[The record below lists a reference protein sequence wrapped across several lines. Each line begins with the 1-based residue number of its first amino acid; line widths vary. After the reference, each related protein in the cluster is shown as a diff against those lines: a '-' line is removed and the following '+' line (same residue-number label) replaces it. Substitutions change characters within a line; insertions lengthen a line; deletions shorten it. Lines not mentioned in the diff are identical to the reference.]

1 MKIADAQEIVESAQV
16 DPTYYS
22 FDGDRH
28 EALCIVS
35 AGHEWNVFIS
45 ERGSRYE
52 DRTFQS
58 EDEAC
63 VWFLKRLVQLWKP
76 R

>member
-1 MKIADAQEIVESAQV
+1 MNVADARTIVEAAQV

-28 EALCIVS
+28 EALCIS
-35 AGHEWNVFIS
+35 WSDQTWKVFIS
-45 ERGSRYE
+45 ERGSRHE
-52 DRTFQS
+52 ERDFAT

-63 VWFLKRLVQLWKP
+63 VWFLTRLFQLW